1 MKNKVINFLAK
12 GTNAQI
18 ILLILLTF
26 FLVSSSSIIV
36 YLFANYNSF
45 FDTIWDV
52 TTWVLDPGTFSG
64 NIGFTSRIISL
75 VITLLGVLLMS
86 TLIGIL
92 SAGLTDKMIELR
104 NYGTPITNKNYTLI
118 LGWNYR
124 VYNIINELIVAY
136 DGISNHSVIILSEE
150 SKVEKDQSI
159 NRTIK
164 IPKNFNIQSRQFDP
178 FIFSSYS
185 ILDIKYAKSIV
196 ITQNNKNDFILL
208 KTLLMLEKVLDN
220 RYNIPIVFEVDSKTS
235 TSIISPILKSN
246 HYLIDKSR
254 IFILAISQTTLQK
267 GLSTV
272 YEEIFSFRGSEIY
285 FKPANNF
292 VDLEIQNA
300 IINIYNASII
310 GIYRNKKTYI
320 NPDKNFIIEN
330 GDELICIMEDDS
342 DLKVKNLHSNLK
354 LKPNFKL
361 ENLLEFNFDSLLII
375 GWNQM
380 GFSIVEEL
388 TKYISKK
395 THISIYTDNN
405 INDDLKSLNPSLIN
419 FLIVDKK
426 VYGNETLG
434 EIDFNK
440 FSKILLLS
448 DDRYN
453 DEEADTITI
462 STLLTIK
469 NSIKQLLEP
478 PKITIQI
485 KIDKNKELIQE
496 DDLLEF
502 VVSDSLI
509 GGIMS
514 QVSENPK
521 VYDTINE
528 LLNEWGNEIYFL
540 DLNKLAEDIFPLSI
554 IDAFK
559 ICNNLNSSMIGYKI
573 SATQDI
579 VINPMK
585 TNDFKLSINDQ
596 LILIGDN

>member
-1 MKNKVINFLAK
+1 VKNKIINFLAK

-18 ILLILLTF
+18 VLLVLLTF
-26 FLVSSSSIIV
+26 FLVTASSVIV
-36 YLFANYNSF
+36 YFFTNYNSF

-64 NIGFTSRIISL
+64 NIGISSRIISL
-75 VITLLGVLLMS
+75 VITLSGVLLMS

-124 VYNIINELIVAY
+124 VYNIINELIEAY

-159 NRTIK
+159 NRI
-164 IPKNFNIQSRQFDP
+164 INLPKNFNIQSRQFDP

-185 ILDIKYAKSIV
+185 ILDIKNAKSII
-196 ITQNNKNDFILL
+196 ITQNNKNEFILL

-220 RYNIPIVFEVDSKTS
+220 KYDIPIVFEVDSKTS
-235 TSIISPILKSN
+235 TSIITPVLKSN

-285 FKPANNF
+285 FKPANSF
-292 VDLEIQNA
+292 VNLQIQDA

-310 GIYRNKKTYI
+310 GIYRDKKTYI
-320 NPDKNFIIEN
+320 NPDKSFIIAN
-330 GDELICIMEDDS
+330 GDEFICIMEDDS
-342 DLKVKNLHSNLK
+342 DLKIKKIHNNFK
-354 LKPNFKL
+354 LKPNFRL

-395 THISIYTDNN
+395 TQINIYTDNS
-405 INDDLKSLNPSLIN
+405 ISHDLKSLNPSLIN
-419 FLIVDKK
+419 FHVVNKK
-426 VYGNETLG
+426 VYGNETLDQ
-434 EIDFNK
+434 INFRK
-440 FSKILLLS
+440 FSNILLLS

-469 NSIKQLLEP
+469 NSIKQLLKS

-521 VYDTINE
+521 IYDTINE

-540 DLNKLAEDIFPLSI
+540 DLNKLTEDIFPLNI

-559 ICNNLNSSMIGYKI
+559 ICNSLNSSMIGYKVA
-573 SATQDI
+573 ATQNI
-579 VINPMK
+579 VINPIK
-585 TNDFKLSINDQ
+585 TSNFKLSINDQ